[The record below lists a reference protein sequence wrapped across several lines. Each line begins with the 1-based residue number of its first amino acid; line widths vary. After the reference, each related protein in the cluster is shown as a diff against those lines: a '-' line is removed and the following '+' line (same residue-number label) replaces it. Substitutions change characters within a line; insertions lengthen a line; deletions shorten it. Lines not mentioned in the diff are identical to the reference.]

1 MEHVNRLF
9 TLVEAYLFRIVSTK
23 HNVAP
28 RTHQLREVHGLQLVL
43 VDAGHLGIDPGGEVV
58 RSEGEGVAVHGPV
71 VGSPKEQLPFYVR
84 VPLFVNVRAL
94 NKSKSRAQV
103 SSDLWGL

>member
-84 VPLFVNVRAL
+84 VPLFVNVRG
-94 NKSKSRAQV
+94 Q
-103 SSDLWGL
+103 